1 MAEIKNLRRRA
12 LLNKQLDQLKKD
24 RVILLICLGV
34 ALSLWVPTKMAQV
47 YRMEKKVRLE
57 FLLPKGYTFVK
68 PPPEE
73 VKVLLE
79 GQGWSLLYDA
89 LFSREMVLRFNAG
102 TSTTFDLNTG
112 RLRSAIFERLH
123 SANLR
128 IAEINYE
135 ELHLRIEQIQWKTVR
150 VRFSGLLDFAPEH
163 YLKEEIELNP
173 GKILI
178 QGPQSVVKTLEYVST
193 DSVFLEKFSGE
204 FRKIVPV
211 RLPPGLKADPSS
223 VNVTIKAEQ
232 YTEKQVFVQ
241 IRPFSGTA
249 RFFPAR
255 VRISFRVGLSR
266 FNEIGSKDFE
276 VIAALPNDTLAGD
289 ADKAALRII
298 KKPAL
303 LHSVR
308 MNPESVDYLY
318 IENQKQQ

>member
-34 ALSLWVPTKMAQV
+34 SLSLWVPTKMAQV
-47 YRMEKKVRLE
+47 YRMEKKVGLE
-57 FLLPKGYTFVK
+57 FLLPRGYTFVK

-89 LFSREMVLRFNAG
+89 LFSNEMILRFNAG
-102 TSTTFDLNTG
+102 TGTTFDLNTG

-123 SANLR
+123 SSHLR

-135 ELHLRIEQIQWKTVR
+135 ELHLRIEPIQWKSVP
-150 VRFSGLLDFAPEH
+150 VRFSGYLDFAPEH

-173 GKILI
+173 GKILL
-178 QGPQSVVKTLEYVST
+178 QGPQSVVKTMESVST
-193 DSVFLEKFSGE
+193 DSIFLEEFSGE
-204 FRKIVPV
+204 FRKKVSV
-211 RLPPGLKADPSS
+211 RLAPGLKAEPST

-241 IRPFSGTA
+241 IRPFSGEA

-276 VIAALPNDTLAGD
+276 VIAALPNDTLPGD

-298 KKPAL
+298 RMPAL
-303 LHSVR
+303 LRSVR

-318 IENQKQQ
+318 VENKKQQ